1 MSSPP
6 TSITCWIVLGSPWRT
21 YNRSPVTLLMIYEP
35 RALGRL
41 RRRLEIAR
49 DKDLSLEEH
58 RGALDDVI
66 KETDAILETFAAL
79 LGIAQVESRVRRER
93 FTDVDLS
100 EIAGSVIDAY
110 ETVAEDHGQSLE
122 GTLSRMSGSVATKIY
137 SHNCLPTLL
146 KTPFD
151 TARPEPASCSRWTRI
166 PGDQG

>member
-1 MSSPP
+1 M
-6 TSITCWIVLGSPWRT
+6 
-21 YNRSPVTLLMIYEP
+21 
-35 RALGRL
+35 

-58 RGALDDVI
+58 RGALDCVI

-110 ETVAEDHGQSLE
+110 ETVAEDHGQNLE
-122 GTLSRMSGSVATKIY
+122 GHIEPDVRIRGDKDSLTQLLTNLVENAIR
-137 SHNCLPTLL
+137 HCPTG
-146 KTPFD
+146 
-151 TARPEPASCSRWTRI
+151 TRI
-166 PGDQG
+166 VLSLDKDTGRPRLGIADTPAPAFPRKKGKWCWIGSIALNKAERRLAVVSG